1 MQMHRMPVAL
11 RGSVDPRQ
19 PTKPQETEAMFD
31 TLSRRTAHHD
41 AIQQPEG
48 MSAAQTFAERCPHQP
63 GIRKV
68 AASETLW
75 CEGEERSH
83 IFIVRSGA
91 ICLSRMLP
99 DGRRIVLGFAYPGD
113 IIGIGS
119 DFHYCDAQTVQATR
133 LESIPASSFKRA
145 VVEDP
150 GLGKQATAAVN
161 QALDAAYHHVVV
173 ISKLSANERLASFL
187 MALSDRNEKHGLSPL
202 SVVLPMRRI
211 DIADYLGLTIETV
224 SRTFTIF
231 RNTGLI
237 AMDQASIVKFRD
249 IRKLRALAAGE
260 GE

>member
-1 MQMHRMPVAL
+1 
-11 RGSVDPRQ
+11 
-19 PTKPQETEAMFD
+19 MFD
-31 TLSRRTAHHD
+31 TLAQQTAPRN
-41 AIQQPEG
+41 AIQLRADG
-48 MSAAQTFAERCPHQP
+48 LSTAQFFATRCPHQP
-63 GIRKV
+63 GLRKV
-68 AASETLW
+68 AANETLW

-91 ICLSRMLP
+91 ICFSRMLP

-133 LESIPASSFKRA
+133 LEAIPAASFKRA
-145 VVEDP
+145 VVDDP

-161 QALDAAYHHVVV
+161 QALDAAYQHVVV

-187 MALSDRNEKHGLSPL
+187 MALSSRNEAHGLSPL
-202 SVVLPMRRI
+202 SIVLPMRRV

-231 RNTGLI
+231 RNAGLI
-237 AMDQASIVKFRD
+237 AMDQGNIIVFKD
-249 IRKLRALAAGE
+249 IRKLRALATGE
-260 GE
+260 GQDI